1 MTPHDF
7 RGIALALPGVTEG
20 SHHGHADFRC
30 NGRVIAS
37 LGYPDAGHGMVRLD
51 EAGQAMFLRLDPA
64 FAPAAGAWGRQG
76 STVVRLAD
84 VAEALLRDALA
95 AAREHAAA
103 APPSRGGRR
112 AK

>member
-1 MTPHDF
+1 MSPADF
-7 RGIALALPGVTEG
+7 RRIALALPGVTEG

-30 NGRVIAS
+30 NGRVMAS

-51 EAGQAMFLRLDPA
+51 EARQAMFLQLDPA

-84 VAEALLRDALA
+84 VAEPLLRDALA
-95 AAREHAAA
+95 AACDCAASA
-103 APPSRGGRR
+103 APSRRR
-112 AK
+112 RPK